1 MDDMSHE
8 LRALTESARRGDD
21 PTDDDRARV
30 RRALALKLGAAA
42 LTTGAASAGSTASAA
57 VSKGVFA
64 AWWIKVGVV
73 ALVTLSV
80 ATGITLTRSKRTVT
94 PARVSAPVAAPRA
107 RVAPEHVE
115 ADDHEGPVESVVQ
128 APDAGAAPAPRSAT
142 QRQSPSVREEASD
155 LTEELAALRESRR
168 AMSVGEPARAIEIL
182 DAYAR
187 SHRGGAMAVEREGAR
202 LIASCA
208 AGRDVRAEAEA
219 FVARHGDAP
228 LASRVR
234 AGCIDR

>member
-1 MDDMSHE
+1 
-8 LRALTESARRGDD
+8 
-21 PTDDDRARV
+21 
-30 RRALALKLGAAA
+30 
-42 LTTGAASAGSTASAA
+42 
-57 VSKGVFA
+57 
-64 AWWIKVGVV
+64 
-73 ALVTLSV
+73 
-80 ATGITLTRSKRTVT
+80 
-94 PARVSAPVAAPRA
+94 
-107 RVAPEHVE
+107 
-115 ADDHEGPVESVVQ
+115 
-128 APDAGAAPAPRSAT
+128 
-142 QRQSPSVREEASD
+142 
-155 LTEELAALRESRR
+155 
-168 AMSVGEPARAIEIL
+168 MSVGEPARAIEIL